1 MEFRNLNY
9 NEDYVDIRYIDI
21 ETNEVYYNKKIP
33 MTKALLYIPCLNVGQ
48 VVKSKYLNDANKEE
62 RFIIKR
68 LEHEMLMLEGN
79 CEFDIYVKRING
91 NEPVK
96 NKKSSRMTKEE
107 LQEFISDDLF

>member
-96 NKKSSRMTKEE
+96 NKSKSKVSKS
-107 LQEFISDDLF
+107 EFYNLLGNL